1 MLLLGLIY
9 LMKSPK
15 LLMFHYP
22 LDYRLDREELPV
34 DGIVELSAEPVAA
47 AFLYI
52 FSSRLELA
60 HEKVCIIH
68 KLLVAR
74 PHRPLSL
81 FATLHRS
88 LSHDIKNVDL
98 LQCWE
103 VDHAL
108 GADHYPRHLLLF
120 PRVKPLVVLV
130 LDGHRFVVW
139 VEFPVGFTLLPRIR
153 SCVVEPPVASEG
165 KSFPL

>member
-1 MLLLGLIY
+1 
-9 LMKSPK
+9 MKSPK

-22 LDYRLDREELPV
+22 LDYRLDREGILV
-34 DGIVELSAEPVAA
+34 DALVELVAKPCA
-47 AFLYI
+47 ATCVGATFGCLVQPTHVPERAD
-52 FSSRLELA
+52 FE
-60 HEKVCIIH
+60 VCVIH

-88 LSHDIKNVDL
+88 LSHEIKNIDL
-98 LQCWE
+98 FQCWE